1 MFDITGENLTD
12 IYLTRGDTASL
23 QVNLCDG
30 GNVYK
35 LQPGDTLT
43 MTVRKT
49 VDSGKAFSVKADD
62 DGILSIA
69 HNDTAALDYG
79 TYVYDIQLTTSDGGI
94 YTVIPVSIFEI
105 GQEVTR

>member
-1 MFDITGENLTD
+1 MFDISGENLTD

-30 GNVYK
+30 GNVYN
-35 LQPGDTLT
+35 LQPGDKLT

-49 VDSGKAFSVKADD
+49 IDSSKAFSIVANE
-62 DGILSIA
+62 DGVLSIV

-79 TYVYDIQLTTSDGGI
+79 VYVYDIQLTTTDGGI
-94 YTVIPVSIFEI
+94 YTVIPVSTFEV